1 MSRVG
6 GGWAIILAVVL
17 SLALAL
23 AGCATPVERLAV
35 PAALAS
41 EAAVPGMADIRIWGD
56 APFSPALLQPDIPKL
71 RAKYQ
76 ARAKRGEKLESNLL
90 AISGGADDGAF
101 GAGLLVG
108 WTAHGDRPEFDLVT
122 GISAGAL
129 IAPFAFLGRDHDKQL
144 AGLFTSYSADQI
156 YQANV
161 LSGLFGGSSLAD
173 SAPLAELIERYVDDR
188 FLRRVAEER
197 AKGRFLLIGT
207 TNLDAQRPV
216 YWDMGRIAQSRDP
229 SAPELF
235 RRVLLASASFPGI
248 FPPVHIKVKAS
259 GHQFEEMHVDGGTTR
274 EVFFTIADF
283 SYRDLD
289 KAIGRKVARRLW
301 VIRNGKIA
309 PEYKVTQD
317 STFVIAQRSL
327 ETLAKNRGLGDLTR
341 MYVRARADGIDYNL
355 AAIPAE
361 FEAPHPKPFDRAY
374 MQALY
379 EVGVSLGRAGY
390 AWAKSP
396 PETVIATRD

>member
-6 GGWAIILAVVL
+6 GGWATLLAIVS
-17 SLALAL
+17 SLAIAL

-41 EAAVPGMADIRIWGD
+41 EAAVPGMGDIRLWGD
-56 APFSPALLQPDIPKL
+56 APFSPALLQADIPTL

-76 ARAKRGEKLESNLL
+76 TRAKQGEKLVSNLL

-108 WTAHGDRPEFDLVT
+108 WTQRGDRPEFDLVT

-144 AGLFTSYSADQI
+144 AGLFTTYSADQI

-173 SAPLAELIERYVDDR
+173 SAPLAELIERYVDNR

-229 SAPELF
+229 NAPELF

-248 FPPVHIKVKAS
+248 FPPVHIRVKAG
-259 GHQFEEMHVDGGTTR
+259 GHQYEEMHVDGGTTR
-274 EVFFTIADF
+274 EVFFTVADF

-289 KAIGRKVARRLW
+289 KAIGRKVTRRLW
-301 VIRNGKIA
+301 IIRNGKIA
-309 PEYKVTQD
+309 PEYKVTKD

-327 ETLAKNRGLGDLTR
+327 ETLAKNRGLGDLAR
-341 MYVRARADGIDYNL
+341 MYSRAKADGIDYNL

-361 FEAPHPKPFDRAY
+361 FEAPRPKPFDGAY
-374 MQALY
+374 MRALY
-379 EVGVSLGRAGY
+379 EVGLSLGRAGD
-390 AWAKSP
+390 AWAKTP
-396 PETVIATRD
+396 PEIGIATRD

>member
-1 MSRVG
+1 VS
-6 GGWAIILAVVL
+6 LAVG
-17 SLALAL
+17 L

-41 EAAVPGMADIRIWGD
+41 EATVPGMGEIRLWGD
-56 APFSPALLQPDIPKL
+56 APFSPTLLKPDLPVL

-90 AISGGADDGAF
+90 ALSGGADDGAF

-129 IAPFAFLGRDHDKQL
+129 IAPFAFLGRDYDKQL
-144 AGLFTSYSADQI
+144 AGLFTTYGADQI

-173 SAPLAELIERYVDDR
+173 SAPLAQLIERYVDDR

-229 SAPELF
+229 GAPELF

-248 FPPVHIKVKAS
+248 FPPVHITVKAG
-259 GHQFEEMHVDGGTTR
+259 GHRYEEMHVDGGTTR
-274 EVFFTIADF
+274 EVFFTVADF

-341 MYVRARADGIDYNL
+341 MYVRAKADGIDYNL

-379 EVGVSLGRAGY
+379 GLGLSLGRAGF
-390 AWAKSP
+390 AWIKTP
-396 PETVIATRD
+396 PETVLATRD